1 MINPILI
8 SITGVDRPGI
18 TAAIMYALDK
28 FNANVLDIGQSVI
41 HDTLSLGMLVEVP
54 SQVADAKSVKEAV
67 KRVADGLNLTVR
79 FTDIT
84 PRSYAA
90 WVERQ
95 GEPRHIVTILSRRIT
110 ARQVSRLARII
121 ADNGLNIDQIT
132 RLSGRVPLASIDS
145 VSQAGVEFSLRGS
158 VSDVAT
164 LRHDLLELASGIDVD
179 IAYQENTIYRRNRRL
194 LAFDMDSTLIKGEI
208 IDQLA
213 EKAGV
218 GKQVAIITERAMS
231 GELDFKQSLTE
242 RLALL
247 KGLPKSAL
255 DEVAASIT
263 LMDGAERLVGTAKK
277 LGYKTAILSGGF
289 TYFGKLLQKKLGI
302 DYVYANELEI
312 KNGFVTGRVRG
323 SIIDGPRKAALLKEI
338 AVKEGISLEQTIAVG
353 DGANDLPM
361 LNIAGLGIAFH
372 AKPNVKASAKQSLN
386 TLGLDGILYLMGLK
400 ERETM

>member
-1 MINPILI
+1 MQ
-8 SITGVDRPGI
+8 
-18 TAAIMYALDK
+18 ALDK
-28 FNANVLDIGQSVI
+28 FNANVLDIGQAVI
-41 HDTLSLGMLVEVP
+41 HDTLSLGMLVEVS
-54 SQVADAKSVKEAV
+54 SQAKDSKSVKEAV

-84 PRSYAA
+84 PRSYQS

-95 GEPRHIVTILSRRIT
+95 GKPRHVVTILAQKIT
-110 ARQVSRLARII
+110 AHQVSRLARII
-121 ADNGLNIDQIT
+121 ADHGLNIDQIT
-132 RLSGRVPLASIDS
+132 RLSGRVPLESIKS
-145 VSQAGVEFSLRGS
+145 GSQAGVEFSLRGP

-164 LRHDLLELASGIDVD
+164 LRHDLLELASGIDMD
-179 IAYQENTIYRRNRRL
+179 IAYQDNNIYRRNRRL

-218 GKQVAIITERAMS
+218 GKQVAALTHRAMS
-231 GELDFKQSLTE
+231 GELDFKRSFTE

-247 KGLPKSAL
+247 KGLPESAL
-255 DEVAASIT
+255 AEVAASMT
-263 LMDGAERLVGTAKK
+263 LMDGAERLVGTVKK

-289 TYFGKLLQKKLGI
+289 AYFGKLLQEKLGI
-302 DYVYANELEI
+302 DYMYANELEI
-312 KNGFVTGRVRG
+312 ENGFVTGRVCG
-323 SIIDGPRKAALLKEI
+323 PIIDGFRKATLLEEI
-338 AVKEGISLEQTIAVG
+338 AAKEGISLEQTIAVG

-361 LNIAGLGIAFH
+361 LNIAGLGIAFR

-386 TLGLDGILYLMGLK
+386 TIGLDGILYLMGLK